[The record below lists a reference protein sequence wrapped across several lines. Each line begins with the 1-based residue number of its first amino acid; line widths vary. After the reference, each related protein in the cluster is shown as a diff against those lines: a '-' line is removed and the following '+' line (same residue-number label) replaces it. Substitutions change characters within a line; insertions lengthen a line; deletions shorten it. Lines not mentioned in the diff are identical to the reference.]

1 MQRIIAS
8 LLTSLAAAGC
18 AGIDVSRVTQA
29 DAKGLRF
36 WRPAP
41 YLVLTATDKGCAA
54 KIVYLPNGDEEY
66 ALTIRP
72 GIGVVSL
79 KPTLEQGWLLTGL
92 DASVDTTKAVE
103 LFQAFTAAAGLT
115 PSEASS
121 AGVKRDLLRPGLY
134 RLKFEKG
141 GLVVDPSA
149 VVVAGDECRKLV
161 DGGPAPSSSDE
172 KKKP

>member
-8 LLTSLAAAGC
+8 LLISLAAAGC

-66 ALTIRP
+66 ALTITP
-72 GIGVVSL
+72 GIGNVSL
-79 KPTLEQGWLLTGL
+79 KPTLDQGWLLTGL
-92 DASVDTTKAVE
+92 DASVDTTKVVD
-103 LFQAFTAAAGLT
+103 LFEVFAKAGGLG
-115 PSEASS
+115 SFEASS
-121 AGVKRDLLRPGLY
+121 PGAKRDLRPGLY

-161 DGGPAPSSSDE
+161 DGGPAPSSSEE